1 MSKSKTLSSMILI
14 FVMLSGIANAQ
25 ENSLTKKEKQEGWKL
40 LFDGKTTTGWKGA
53 FTDNFPTKGWKI
65 ENGLLEVDAN
75 GGAESADGG
84 DIVTLKEYD
93 NFELKLDFK
102 LTSGANSGVKYFV
115 APQQPTSASPRSA
128 FGLEFQLLD
137 DAVHPDAKLG
147 KNGNRTISSLYDL
160 IPAIDNKPVKP
171 IGEWNT
177 LKIVSNGTHVEH
189 WLNGVMVLTYERGS
203 HNFKSL
209 IADSKYKDIPD
220 FGLGKKGR
228 ILLQEHGFKV
238 FYKNIK
244 IKETKLNPDT
254 RTGKLLK
261 EIPAVVS
268 FTYRHSFEKN
278 FKATLDTI
286 KNLGIT
292 NIEFSNLFKQKAE
305 DIKIM
310 LDERGMVC
318 TSFGVNYDE
327 IVKNIDAVGINAKKL
342 GASYVR
348 IAWIPHD
355 KTTLTIEITKQAVA
369 DFNAAGKILKEKYG
383 LIFCYHNH
391 GFDMQTY
398 NDQPFF
404 DYLMTNTNPIYVSFE
419 LDILWAF
426 HAGKDPVELMKKYGS
441 RFKLMHVKDLR
452 RGIAGDLTGATP
464 VENDVAL
471 GSGQINI
478 PAVIKEA
485 QNIGIKYFYIEDES
499 KAVNLQVPVSLT
511 FLKNL

>member
-115 APQQPTSASPRSA
+115 ARQQPTPASPRSA

-220 FGLGKKGR
+220 FGLGKKG
-228 ILLQEHGFKV
+228 
-238 FYKNIK
+238 
-244 IKETKLNPDT
+244 
-254 RTGKLLK
+254 
-261 EIPAVVS
+261 
-268 FTYRHSFEKN
+268 
-278 FKATLDTI
+278 
-286 KNLGIT
+286 
-292 NIEFSNLFKQKAE
+292 
-305 DIKIM
+305 
-310 LDERGMVC
+310 
-318 TSFGVNYDE
+318 
-327 IVKNIDAVGINAKKL
+327 
-342 GASYVR
+342 
-348 IAWIPHD
+348 
-355 KTTLTIEITKQAVA
+355 
-369 DFNAAGKILKEKYG
+369 
-383 LIFCYHNH
+383 
-391 GFDMQTY
+391 
-398 NDQPFF
+398 
-404 DYLMTNTNPIYVSFE
+404 
-419 LDILWAF
+419 
-426 HAGKDPVELMKKYGS
+426 
-441 RFKLMHVKDLR
+441 
-452 RGIAGDLTGATP
+452 
-464 VENDVAL
+464 
-471 GSGQINI
+471 
-478 PAVIKEA
+478 
-485 QNIGIKYFYIEDES
+485 
-499 KAVNLQVPVSLT
+499 
-511 FLKNL
+511 